1 MIFHYKSKLKI
12 RQLIELS
19 NQKKINI
26 LDFGC
31 GIGNW
36 SSEDLKLKSVKNVTL
51 FDIDKKL
58 IKILKKKY
66 PQKKVKI
73 NFDYKKI
80 VNQNTFNLVL
90 FSSVIQY
97 ISQKKLKKII
107 YDLSKNKKNLVIV
120 INDIPFL
127 PRIIE
132 FFLLPFFNFK
142 RFLFALSLIF
152 SKNYTKMNFHLYK
165 KNNFQYYRK
174 KFKIR
179 FLMNLHDLKYLR
191 YSIIMALK

>member
-58 IKILKKKY
+58 IKILKKNT
-66 PQKKVKI
+66 PKKK
-73 NFDYKKI
+73 
-80 VNQNTFNLVL
+80 
-90 FSSVIQY
+90 
-97 ISQKKLKKII
+97 
-107 YDLSKNKKNLVIV
+107 
-120 INDIPFL
+120 
-127 PRIIE
+127 
-132 FFLLPFFNFK
+132 
-142 RFLFALSLIF
+142 
-152 SKNYTKMNFHLYK
+152 
-165 KNNFQYYRK
+165 
-174 KFKIR
+174 
-179 FLMNLHDLKYLR
+179 
-191 YSIIMALK
+191 